1 MVSSREA
8 HYFSNKLLILPLRS
22 LEPRTA
28 VPGPSDT
35 TARML
40 SLAVPGD
47 SSGLVPGFHLWSL
60 SRLICS
66 LQTLSYGDAC
76 SPTHCMAVAQLHE
89 YNKNQ

>member
-1 MVSSREA
+1 M
-8 HYFSNKLLILPLRS
+8 
-22 LEPRTA
+22 
-28 VPGPSDT
+28 PGPSDT
-35 TARML
+35 TARMP

-47 SSGLVPGFHLWSL
+47 RSGLVPGFHLWSL

-76 SPTHCMAVAQLHE
+76 SPTHCVEVAQLHE